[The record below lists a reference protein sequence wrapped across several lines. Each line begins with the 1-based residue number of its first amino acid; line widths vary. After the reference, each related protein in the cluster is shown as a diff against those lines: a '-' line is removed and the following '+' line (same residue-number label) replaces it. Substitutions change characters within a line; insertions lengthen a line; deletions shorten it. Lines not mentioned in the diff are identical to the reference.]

1 MSDTTNRNDVLLS
14 AAAAPL
20 ERPVINEEAG
30 GGIPG
35 YVPEKSEWV
44 CPPAP
49 EGFGKTPEGMEKLEL
64 PPTINI
70 PEHWLGDKLVVDG
83 KEVTTGT
90 EGINYNWTGN
100 VHDYVDPYFVSNMDF
115 GSFKH
120 YYPFNEGIRLK
131 LNLARSP
138 EPEEFL
144 EEWDINGEKIHNY
157 TKVCAALHHFF
168 TTVKPA
174 ALAVGCVMT
183 YQGYQGDTEVTYI
196 RFERDHV
203 DPITF
208 VLRADSFGFFIDMW
222 YDGVT
227 NPVRQQTAI
236 GWCREDNNS
245 PGMIARGNKRMIN
258 QISMEWPLSWIRPID
273 LEHKWDGLLNG
284 DFQRTEDVIA
294 AFNGRFDRFIA
305 MATKQAER
313 IAPKVKFRDHTLM
326 LVFKGNEDLNCL
338 VIGLDK
344 VPGRLPDSGEY
355 SLGDKPIDLAEWA
368 HLGNDVLVAVR
379 KVGKVSQWVDQLIE
393 ESYKSLPDHPYCR
406 AELDKV
412 IKTRLL
418 ASSHFM
424 KELYKINPRDVQGYV
439 EKVANDVMTA
449 LHNHGGN
456 IGLDLNSWRVY
467 QYFEDGTPPIP
478 MVKEELNFRKSVF
491 DVHTDHMVGIIY
503 AYMFTIKSPYLRP
516 YANRVKADLSDGIPI
531 GSIRPVKREEM
542 EATLKLLD
550 AAETAEA
557 DDEPVGKDEV
567 DV

>member
-1 MSDTTNRNDVLLS
+1 MSDTTNYKDILLS
-14 AAAAPL
+14 AAAEPL
-20 ERPVINEEAG
+20 EPPVINEAYGGMPGLPLINEEAG
-30 GGIPG
+30 GGIPS
-35 YVPEKSEWV
+35 Y
-44 CPPAP
+44 
-49 EGFGKTPEGMEKLEL
+49 
-64 PPTINI
+64 
-70 PEHWLGDKLVVDG
+70 D
-83 KEVTTGT
+83 GT
-90 EGINYNWTGN
+90 EDHQRALAADFNGVAETPNKFGWSGN
-100 VHDYVDPYFVSNMDF
+100 VHHYVDPYFVSNMDF
-115 GSFKH
+115 GSFQH
-120 YYPFNEGIRLK
+120 YYPFTE
-131 LNLARSP
+131 
-138 EPEEFL
+138 
-144 EEWDINGEKIHNY
+144 DIKRAMDFPTPLQDHMNANGEVVLHE
-157 TKVCAALHHFF
+157 TKVCVALHNFF

-258 QISMEWPLSWIRPID
+258 QISMEWPLSWIRPIEP
-273 LEHKWDGLLNG
+273 EHKWDGLLNG

-326 LVFKGNEDLNCL
+326 LVFKGNEDLNRL